1 MKHRRHVVAAAVG
14 IVGFV
19 VGLQWVVLVEHL
31 LLVANVVAVLAL
43 LALMGLYTRYT
54 SWWTSPVGLSTM
66 ALKEP
71 GSSSASAGCCAA
83 LVSNLRSPG
92 RYRAPPA
99 LPDRQPCRVR
109 GWVLIAASTVW
120 RLTVMWPY
128 LHRDPN
134 RTLIDQWRARAW
146 AAYAR
151 GDSRPPRPVGVRR
164 PTPGGP
170 RD

>member
-1 MKHRRHVVAAAVG
+1 MKHRRHVVAAAAG

-66 ALKEP
+66 ALKGAWLVLGIGGLLRRIGEQLALA
-71 GSSSASAGCCAA
+71 GSVQGRPHLLYQTASHVAF
-83 LVSNLRSPG
+83 V
-92 RYRAPPA
+92 
-99 LPDRQPCRVR
+99 
-109 GWVLIAASTVW
+109 GWVLIAVSTVW

-134 RTLIDQWRARAW
+134 RT
-146 AAYAR
+146 
-151 GDSRPPRPVGVRR
+151 
-164 PTPGGP
+164 
-170 RD
+170 

>member
-1 MKHRRHVVAAAVG
+1 MKHRRHVVAAAAG

-54 SWWTSPVGLSTM
+54 SWWTNPVGLSTM
-66 ALKEP
+66 ALKGAWLVLGIGGLLRRIGEQLALA
-71 GSSSASAGCCAA
+71 GSVQGPHLLYQTASH
-83 LVSNLRSPG
+83 V
-92 RYRAPPA
+92 
-99 LPDRQPCRVR
+99 VFV

-128 LHRDPN
+128 LHRD
-134 RTLIDQWRARAW
+134 TD
-146 AAYAR
+146 
-151 GDSRPPRPVGVRR
+151 RP
-164 PTPGGP
+164 
-170 RD
+170 

>member
-1 MKHRRHVVAAAVG
+1 MKHRRHVVAAAAG

-66 ALKEP
+66 ALKGAWLVLGIGGLLRRIGEQLALA
-71 GSSSASAGCCAA
+71 GSVQGPHLLYQTASH
-83 LVSNLRSPG
+83 V
-92 RYRAPPA
+92 
-99 LPDRQPCRVR
+99 VFV

-128 LHRDPN
+128 LHRD
-134 RTLIDQWRARAW
+134 TD
-146 AAYAR
+146 
-151 GDSRPPRPVGVRR
+151 RP
-164 PTPGGP
+164 
-170 RD
+170 

>member
-1 MKHRRHVVAAAVG
+1 VKHRRHVVAAAAG

-66 ALKEP
+66 ALKGAWLVLGIGGLLRRIGEQLALA
-71 GSSSASAGCCAA
+71 GSVQGPHLLYQTASH
-83 LVSNLRSPG
+83 V
-92 RYRAPPA
+92 
-99 LPDRQPCRVR
+99 VFV
-109 GWVLIAASTVW
+109 GWVLIALSTVW

-128 LHRDPN
+128 LHRD
-134 RTLIDQWRARAW
+134 TD
-146 AAYAR
+146 
-151 GDSRPPRPVGVRR
+151 RP
-164 PTPGGP
+164 
-170 RD
+170 

>member
-1 MKHRRHVVAAAVG
+1 MKHRRHVVAAAAG

-54 SWWTSPVGLSTM
+54 SWWTNPVGLSTM
-66 ALKEP
+66 ALKGAWLVLGIGGLLRRIGEQLALA
-71 GSSSASAGCCAA
+71 GSVQGPHLLYQTASH
-83 LVSNLRSPG
+83 V
-92 RYRAPPA
+92 
-99 LPDRQPCRVR
+99 VFV

-128 LHRDPN
+128 LRRDQ
-134 RTLIDQWRARAW
+134 DH
-146 AAYAR
+146 
-151 GDSRPPRPVGVRR
+151 DRP
-164 PTPGGP
+164 
-170 RD
+170 

>member
-1 MKHRRHVVAAAVG
+1 MKHRRHVVAAAAG

-66 ALKEP
+66 ALKGAWLVLGIGGLLRRIGEQLALA
-71 GSSSASAGCCAA
+71 GSVQGPHLLYQTASH
-83 LVSNLRSPG
+83 V
-92 RYRAPPA
+92 
-99 LPDRQPCRVR
+99 VFV
-109 GWVLIAASTVW
+109 GWVLIALSTVW

-128 LHRDPN
+128 LHRD
-134 RTLIDQWRARAW
+134 TD
-146 AAYAR
+146 
-151 GDSRPPRPVGVRR
+151 RP
-164 PTPGGP
+164 
-170 RD
+170 